1 MVIYDLVCVANHE
14 FEGWFKNSEDLLEQ
28 KQKGILLCPVC
39 NSAHVNKKLAVP
51 KVTRKSNSLN
61 SGNSSTSGAI
71 SKGISNPKLSAEEYK
86 QFQSAL
92 KKMHEH
98 IDSNYV
104 DVGNKFADEALS
116 MHRGEKEAANIK
128 GTATS
133 DQVKELANEGVSALP
148 IPPKPVDKKK
158 LN

>member
-1 MVIYDLVCVANHE
+1 MVIYDLVCAARHE
-14 FEGWFKNSEDLLEQ
+14 FEGWFKNSEDLAEQ

-39 NSAHVNKKLAVP
+39 DSPHVSKKLAAP

-61 SGNSSTSGAI
+61 SDKPTVSNHGEASS
-71 SKGISNPKLSAEEYK
+71 PKPQLSAEEYK
-86 QFQSAL
+86 QLQSAL
-92 KKMHEH
+92 KKVHEH
-98 IDSNYV
+98 IDSSYK

-133 DQVKELANEGVSALP
+133 DQVKELAEEGVSALP
-148 IPPKPVDKKK
+148 IPPKRGDKKK

>member
-1 MVIYDLVCVANHE
+1 MVIYDLVCDANHE
-14 FEGWFKNSEDLLEQ
+14 FEGWFKNSDDLAQQ
-28 KQKGILLCPVC
+28 KQKGLLLCPVC
-39 NSAHVNKKLAVP
+39 NSPNVNKKLAAP
-51 KVTRKSNSLN
+51 KLTRKSNSIENRKSLMSEATSN
-61 SGNSSTSGAI
+61 GSSS
-71 SKGISNPKLSAEEYK
+71 PKLTAEEYK

-92 KKMHEH
+92 KKVHEH
-98 IDSNYV
+98 LDRNYV
-104 DVGNKFADEALS
+104 DVGNKFADEAMS

-133 DQVKELANEGVSALP
+133 DQVKELAEEGVSTLP

>member
-14 FEGWFKNSEDLLEQ
+14 FEGWFKNSDDFKEQ

-39 NSAHVNKKLAVP
+39 DSSQVTKKLAAP
-51 KVTRKSNSLN
+51 KLTRKSNRQV
-61 SGNSSTSGAI
+61 SSTALA
-71 SKGISNPKLSAEEYK
+71 KPKETETMSTPQLSPEEYQ

-92 KKMHEH
+92 KKVHEH
-98 IDSNYV
+98 IDSQFT

-116 MHRGEKEAANIK
+116 MHRGEKEATNIR

-133 DQVKELANEGVSALP
+133 EQVKELAEEGVSTLP
-148 IPPKPVDKKK
+148 IPPKPVDKNK